1 MSTPEKIYTGDPLL
15 YNEEIENDLERFQEH
30 SSNSPNLPDWLEFH
44 SSFPRT
50 GKQGVLGLL
59 TDRDGEGKKYVY
71 KISQYLNY
79 MADQEYTVMNGLN
92 SIRDFCPHF
101 CKTYGKFKTEMIDTF
116 RSVDNPFEY
125 DQDDRHIENDVLIM
139 EHIDDCRKLYRYIK
153 NDHITPEIVMS
164 IIKQVMIATTIAS
177 EQLRFTHYDMHSN
190 NVLIKKC
197 APNSA
202 FFYILDE
209 NRTYLTPTF
218 GYYPIIIDF
227 GFSFNKN
234 CEGKPFYGSL
244 AHTDVGFIPSVFDQH
259 SDPKL
264 FLSSVSYEFKRYKRC
279 DTSIKFRN
287 LIRSIYQRCNVD
299 LECGWDTRETYS
311 ISNQLLKKMNNQ
323 FRRSSFFKEQG
334 HHIVDMLQSL
344 VELPLSEKYTKD
356 TIEDL
361 TAILVTEFLQIEKV
375 VNGDFDKMY
384 ILKGI
389 ISSCVTHK
397 KDYLD
402 KDKRDQAVTLFKRD
416 VLKCIDSVVSY
427 CNPKINWEKLLCSLL
442 CLSKCI
448 GNYCFDKLRKLMAV
462 KKSDYNKM
470 PLRSQTE
477 ILESIDANFPSHF
490 FFDDETVI
498 YVWDCVEKKSYKT
511 KLTEEMVLQI
521 NQTHPFERGMV
532 LYEYLSS
539 KE

>member
-15 YNEEIENDLERFQEH
+15 YNEEFENELERFTEYESK
-30 SSNSPNLPDWLEFH
+30 SSDLPDWLEFH

-59 TDRDGEGKKYVY
+59 RDPEHEKKYVY

-79 MADQEYTVMNGLN
+79 MADQEYTVMQGLN
-92 SIRDFCPHF
+92 TIREFCPHF
-101 CKTYGKFKTEMIDTF
+101 CKTYGKFKAEMIDTF

-125 DQDDRHIENDVLIM
+125 DRDDHHLQNDVLLM

-153 NDHITPEIVMS
+153 NEHITPEIIMS
-164 IIKQVMIATTIAS
+164 IVKQTLIATMIAS
-177 EQLRFTHYDMHSN
+177 DHLRFTHYDMHSN

-197 APNSA
+197 QPNSS

-218 GYYPIIIDF
+218 GYYPLIIDF

-259 SDPKL
+259 SDFKL

-279 DTSIKFRN
+279 DTSIRFRN
-287 LIRSIYQRCNVD
+287 LIRSIYQKCKVD
-299 LECGWDTRETYS
+299 LECGWDTRESHS
-311 ISNQLLKKMNNQ
+311 ISDQLLKKMKTQ
-323 FRRSSFFKEQG
+323 FRRSEFFDEQG
-334 HHIVDMLQSL
+334 HHVVDMLQSL
-344 VELPLSEKYTKD
+344 IDLPLTSRYTKD
-356 TIEDL
+356 DIDDM
-361 TAILVTEFLQIEKV
+361 TAILVTEFLKIEKEV
-375 VNGDFDKMY
+375 KGDFYKMY

-389 ISSCVTHK
+389 IEACVK
-397 KDYLD
+397 NRSGYLD
-402 KDKRDQAVTLFKRD
+402 KERREDAVVEFKRD
-416 VLKCIDSVVSY
+416 VLSCIDSVVSY
-427 CNPKINWEKLLCSLL
+427 CNPKINWEKLLCAML
-442 CLSKCI
+442 CLSKCMES
-448 GNYCFDKLRKLMAV
+448 YCYDKLKKLMAI
-462 KKSDYNKM
+462 KKSDYNTM
-470 PLRSQTE
+470 PLRNQTE

-490 FFDDETVI
+490 FFDEETEI
-498 YVWDCVEKKSYKT
+498 YVWDCVEKRSYKT
-511 KLTEEMVLQI
+511 KLTEEMILQI
-521 NQTHPFERGMV
+521 NQTHPFERGMI